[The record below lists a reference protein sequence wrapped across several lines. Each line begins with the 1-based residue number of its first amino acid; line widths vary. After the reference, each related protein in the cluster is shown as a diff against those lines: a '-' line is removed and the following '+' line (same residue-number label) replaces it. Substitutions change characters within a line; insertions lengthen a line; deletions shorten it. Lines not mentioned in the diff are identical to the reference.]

1 MEVRLLGPLRVVA
14 DDGSPVAVNGTK
26 LRALLGHLAID
37 VGRVVPADQLFD
49 DLYGEELPQSAAN
62 ALQGL
67 VSKLRRILGRPQAIV
82 NRGGGYAARDRARLG
97 RSRHVRSAVVGGAR
111 RPTAR

>member
-67 VSKLRRILGRPQAIV
+67 VSKLRRILGRPQAKPYGAWAV
-82 NRGGGYAARDRARLG
+82 RARPRCPRSSRGRRGGEA
-97 RSRHVRSAVVGGAR
+97 
-111 RPTAR
+111 